1 MKKIFRIILKY
12 LLFYILK
19 FINFFLYRT
28 NYKIIPTLSE
38 YKKIK
43 FEYSEK
49 TRRLVLRKNKKLFD
63 KIYFDSTHSETDL
76 CLLGRKYNTNKS
88 SLNLNGHRSGYTSF
102 YSLIFDSIKKKNCNI
117 AEIGIEKNG
126 STRMWRKYFS
136 NAYIHCFE
144 IDEKKINFAKKQR
157 LSKVSYHYIDVAN
170 PKIIKTAFSQTK
182 AKFDVII
189 DDSTHKFDHQINIV
203 KNVHRFLKKNGVLII
218 EDIYRVRNDYSEK
231 KYFEKLKSI
240 KKIFSK
246 IIFIETN
253 NINNFTANWK
263 CEKLLLFIKK

>member
-19 FINFFLYRT
+19 FINFFLYGT

-102 YSLIFDSIKKKNCNI
+102 YSLIFDSIKKK
-117 AEIGIEKNG
+117 
-126 STRMWRKYFS
+126 
-136 NAYIHCFE
+136 
-144 IDEKKINFAKKQR
+144 
-157 LSKVSYHYIDVAN
+157 
-170 PKIIKTAFSQTK
+170 
-182 AKFDVII
+182 
-189 DDSTHKFDHQINIV
+189 
-203 KNVHRFLKKNGVLII
+203 
-218 EDIYRVRNDYSEK
+218 
-231 KYFEKLKSI
+231 KL
-240 KKIFSK
+240 
-246 IIFIETN
+246 
-253 NINNFTANWK
+253 
-263 CEKLLLFIKK
+263 